1 MYTYKLFKAL
11 MPNKSTQA
19 TTPTHPKASAQGRV
33 KRHALGSPYTWPCI
47 MKHKMLTSGCV

>member
-11 MPNKSTQA
+11 MPNKTTQA

-33 KRHALGSPYTWPCI
+33 KRHALGPHT
-47 MKHKMLTSGCV
+47 LGGAL